1 MTPTPRI
8 LAIYGSYKTTELA
21 VLDGNTVIA
30 VSTDDSTRASSSLIP
45 SIQQMLTAHNLVLS
59 DINFIAADCGPG
71 AFTSLRVAIST
82 INGIGFSSN
91 IPLIGIDGLDALAH
105 EVVSQQQLP
114 DGAQIVCML
123 NAYNKEVYHAI
134 YTVVAGEPQRQGE
147 SGYSAHQT
155 FIRSLKDH
163 MGDQSFMCAGNG
175 AQLYAAEIAAQY
187 GEQATIIQIPHASA
201 PMVGKQALQ
210 AILAGETGSAR
221 LLPQY
226 LKSQNFATR

>member
-45 SIQQMLTAHNLVLS
+45 SINRMLSAHGLVLS

-82 INGIGFSSN
+82 INGIGFASK
-91 IPLIGIDGLDALAH
+91 IPLIGIDGLDALAY
-105 EVVSQQQLP
+105 EVVSQQQLL
-114 DGAQIVCML
+114 DGTQIVCML

-134 YTVVAGEPQRQGE
+134 YFVKAGEPQRQGP
-147 SGYSAHQT
+147 SGYSSHQE
-155 FIRSLKDH
+155 FISSLKDR
-163 MGDQSFMCAGNG
+163 MGDQSFVCTGNG
-175 AQLYAAEIAAQY
+175 AQLYAAEIAAKF
-187 GEQATIIQIPHASA
+187 GAQATLVSIPHSSA
-201 PMVGKQALQ
+201 VTVGKRALQ